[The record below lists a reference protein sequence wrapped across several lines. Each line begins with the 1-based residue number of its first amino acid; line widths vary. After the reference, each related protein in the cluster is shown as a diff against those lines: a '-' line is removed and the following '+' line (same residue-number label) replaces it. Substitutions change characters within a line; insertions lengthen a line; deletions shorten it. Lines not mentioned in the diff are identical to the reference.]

1 LLSLYGARSALTL
14 VSIQRS
20 ALSLQLKATLFNF
33 FVRGVLAALT
43 TELVEFQTLGRGL
56 LVLGRRVV
64 PVFAITAL

>member
-1 LLSLYGARSALTL
+1 MTAADSRSPSGSLTPAKTRSLH
-14 VSIQRS
+14 
-20 ALSLQLKATLFNF
+20 F
-33 FVRGVLAALT
+33 FVRGVLAALA